1 MRSIALLTPFLAVLS
16 SLCGT
21 VIVTKRYPRASQ
33 ITSAAPPCI
42 GSTYAALLEHHRL
55 RPSAGIPYTGVL
67 RLQLSHFLATPLAFK
82 SFLIGLIFSLCLA
95 IWRSKYQPYDQPSQS
110 DPD

>member
-16 SLCGT
+16 SLCDT

-55 RPSAGIPYTGVL
+55 RPSAGIPYSGVL
-67 RLQLSHFLATPLAFK
+67 RPQLSHGHPAGLQILPHRLELLLVFGHLAQQISAV
-82 SFLIGLIFSLCLA
+82 
-95 IWRSKYQPYDQPSQS
+95 RSALPE
-110 DPD
+110 